1 MEIFPE
7 FLDKSGRF
15 REDLYRV
22 FKTVP
27 RKFRSVRVS
36 IEMNGETFIVDS
48 RINCTLV
55 VG

>member
-1 MEIFPE
+1 MGKYSPE
-7 FLDKSGRF
+7 FSDKSGRF
-15 REDLYRV
+15 RREIYIGCLKR
-22 FKTVP
+22 FLENLEA
-27 RKFRSVRVS
+27 VS